1 MKRPFNET
9 DIKKALEYMI
19 ESYGLTDKLKET
31 RIKEAYKACMG
42 PYIIKNTKSIRFANH
57 KLTIYV
63 ESSVIRNEMNMVK
76 TAIIQK
82 INQELR
88 ENIVRELEVF

>member
-19 ESYGLTDKLKET
+19 ESYGLSDKLRET

-42 PYIIKNTKSIRFANH
+42 PYILKNTKSIKFSKH
-57 KLTIYV
+57 KLTLNI
-63 ESSVIRNEMNMVK
+63 ESSVIRNEINMVK

-88 ENIVRELEVF
+88 ENIVRELDVY

>member
-19 ESYGLTDKLKET
+19 DSYGLTDKLRET

-42 PYIIKNTKSIRFANH
+42 PYILKNTKSIRFANH
-57 KLTIYV
+57 KLTVNV

-76 TAIIQK
+76 TAVIQK

-88 ENIVRELEVF
+88 ENLIKELDVF

>member
-9 DIKKALEYMI
+9 DIKKALQYMI

-57 KLTIYV
+57 KLTINV

-82 INQELR
+82 INQELG